1 MDEATES
8 HHPTTRFSLSAA
20 RTLFLN
26 HKRYTLGTGDS
37 DCSDLSALLYS
48 RTVRNLR
55 AAECFYV
62 LVLWVLSDRSV
73 GVGDDMQACL
83 VSGWLKPAGKPAG
96 QKNYNNCIF

>member
-26 HKRYTLGTGDS
+26 HKRYTLGTAVTAVI
-37 DCSDLSALLYS
+37 CQLFCTAALCAIFE
-48 RTVRNLR
+48 R
-55 AAECFYV
+55 AECFYV

>member
-1 MDEATES
+1 MSDS
-8 HHPTTRFSLSAA
+8 GS
-20 RTLFLN
+20 
-26 HKRYTLGTGDS
+26 S

-73 GVGDDMQACL
+73 GACL